1 MLAARS
7 VSQVVRRGS
16 AKLKKK
22 KTASSSLDLQL
33 VARWEQSELLA
44 YSVQRL
50 LVMGGAGLET
60 VTLPGLFLFLFYVLH
75 HLQTASSISRSSGES
90 GTYDKSARST
100 ESHFTN

>member
-1 MLAARS
+1 MVLCVNTAHTHRQRARGPQRVAS
-7 VSQVVRRGS
+7 GPAWQRE
-16 AKLKKK
+16 AKKK

-60 VTLPGLFLFLFYVLH
+60 VTLPGLFLFLFYFLH
-75 HLQTASSISRSSGES
+75 HLQTASSISRSSG
-90 GTYDKSARST
+90 
-100 ESHFTN
+100 